1 MFIIIVKI
9 PALRDVYGSQWLR
22 RHASNVGGM
31 GSIPGQ
37 GTKIPHAM
45 WPKKKKKKK
54 SHFDLRKFLG
64 TKREGKNTLS
74 SPLPESV
81 KQLPASSQWKL

>member
-9 PALRDVYGSQWLR
+9 PALSDVSGSQWLR
-22 RHASNVGGM
+22 LHASHVGGK
-31 GSIPGQ
+31 GSIPGR

-45 WPKKKKKKK
+45 WQKKKK

-64 TKREGKNTLS
+64 TKREEKNTLFS

>member
-9 PALRDVYGSQWLR
+9 PALRDFYGSQWLR
-22 RHASNVGGM
+22 LHASNAGGM
-31 GSIPGQ
+31 GSSPGQ
-37 GTKIPHAM
+37 GTKIPHPM
-45 WPKKKKKKK
+45 WQKKKKKK
-54 SHFDLRKFLG
+54 SHFDLKKFLG
-64 TKREGKNTLS
+64 TKREEKNTLSS